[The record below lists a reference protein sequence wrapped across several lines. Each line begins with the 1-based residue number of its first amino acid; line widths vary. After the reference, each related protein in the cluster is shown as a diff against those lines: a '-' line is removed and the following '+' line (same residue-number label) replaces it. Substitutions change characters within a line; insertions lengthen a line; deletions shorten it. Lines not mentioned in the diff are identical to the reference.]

1 MADAAMAEAVVG
13 AIKKTRRLKSKLAAA
28 TLSLFGAATAA
39 SAGEFEGWDIDTSI
53 LFYQE
58 SDNRVTAFEPVINAR
73 KEFAG
78 DRFANFKL
86 VVDALTGATP
96 NGATPSDVPQTFTR
110 PSGNGEYTIA
120 PGETPLDDTFIDTR
134 VALSGSWTQPLD
146 RLTKAT
152 VGANV
157 SVEFDFKSIGL
168 NGSVSRDFNQ
178 RNTTLTFGLA
188 GEFDT
193 IEPHGGVPTPFGVMA
208 PAGTPQPRDGQSDSR
223 TVIDAIAGVTQVVN
237 RQTLMQL
244 NYSLSQSSGYHTDPF
259 KLISRVDGGTGSTV
273 DYVFENRPDNRMKH
287 SLYWL
292 TRYHLSRDIIGAS
305 YRFFTDDWGILSHT
319 LDLTYRWKL
328 MPKHFLE
335 PHVRYYQQSEAD
347 FYRVGVT
354 NGAPLPAEAS
364 ADYRLAEFK
373 AITVGFTYGWDFRDE
388 SSLLVRLEYYMQDG
402 NSSHDTAI
410 GLQKNQDLFPD
421 LQATIIQIQYA
432 F

>member
-1 MADAAMAEAVVG
+1 MG
-13 AIKKTRRLKSKLAAA
+13 AIKKKKRIKSKLAAA
-28 TLSLFGAATAA
+28 TLSLFGAVSAA
-39 SAGEFEGWDIDTSI
+39 SAGEFEGWEVDTSM

-58 SDNRVTAFEPVINAR
+58 SDNRVTAFEPVLNVR

-86 VVDALTGATP
+86 VIDALTGATP
-96 NGATPSDVPQTFTR
+96 NGATPSNTPQTFTR

-120 PGETPLDDTFIDTR
+120 PGEIPLDDTFIDTR

-146 RLTKAT
+146 RLTKGT
-152 VGANV
+152 VGLNL
-157 SVEFDFKSIGL
+157 SVEFDFRSLGL
-168 NGSVSRDFNQ
+168 NTSISRDFNQ
-178 RNTTLTFGLA
+178 RNTTLSFGLA

-193 IEPHGGVPTPFGVMA
+193 ITPKGGIPTPFGVMA
-208 PAGTPQPRDGQSDSR
+208 PVDGTQPRGGQSDSR
-223 TVIDAIAGVTQVVN
+223 TVIDAIVGVTQVVN
-237 RQTLMQL
+237 RQTLMQF

-259 KLISRVDGGTGSTV
+259 KLISRVDATGATL
-273 DYVFENRPDNRMKH
+273 DYVFENRPESRMKH

-292 TRYHLSRDIIGAS
+292 TRYHLSRDIVGAS

-328 MPKHFLE
+328 NPRHFLE

-347 FYRVGVT
+347 FYRVGIRNV
-354 NGAPLPAEAS
+354 GPLPAEAS
-364 ADYRLAEFK
+364 ADYRLANFN

-388 SSLLVRLEYYMQDG
+388 SAFLVRIEYYMQDG
-402 NSSHDTAI
+402 DSSHDTAI
-410 GLQKNQDLFPD
+410 GLQRDQDLFPD
-421 LQATIIQIQYA
+421 LQATIIQVQYS